1 MKKERDSLLKKA
13 KTMEAHVKTALQ
25 ELQAFQLKKQQRLNE
40 LDAVVVL
47 KLHQI
52 LHYQTGGEPP
62 TSVSQCLVFPAAARV
77 HLAHRI
83 GELVLEKQ
91 QEKKRYRLAR
101 FYYYYYIL
109 ITSLLHL
116 YYTRDLRQ
124 RHVRLIRERRT
135 MEQKVSSVYYSTY
148 LTVLVDS
155 RLLSWMKRQMK

>member
-1 MKKERDSLLKKA
+1 MIEEKKILDSMKKERDSLLKKA
-13 KTMEAHVKTALQ
+13 KTMEAHVKTAMQ

-62 TSVSQCLVFPAAARV
+62 NSVSQCLVFPASARV

-91 QEKKRYRLAR
+91 QEKKRYRLGKIYCIIYHCCI
-101 FYYYYYIL
+101 FL
-109 ITSLLHL
+109 FH
-116 YYTRDLRQ
+116 
-124 RHVRLIRERRT
+124 
-135 MEQKVSSVYYSTY
+135 
-148 LTVLVDS
+148 
-155 RLLSWMKRQMK
+155 

>member
-13 KTMEAHVKTALQ
+13 KTMEAHVKTAMQ

-47 KLHQI
+47 KQHQI

-101 FYYYYYIL
+101 FTIFIL
-109 ITSLLHL
+109 LYL

-124 RHVRLIRERRT
+124 RHVRLIRERKA

-155 RLLSWMKRQMK
+155 RLLSWMRRQMR